1 MRYKN
6 RMMLYGI
13 KKLIIQSVLLKVTL
27 LDHKVLG
34 LFLSGHET
42 ILSKRIWTLKDN
54 NKPSIIKWRII
65 KQCRFCNNI
74 RKKYNLRLFEKF
86 VIIYRKNIWSLKL
99 WWCKRVLS
107 GDMLIVAV
115 VVFFFGF
122 ISLGLS
128 YADEQ
133 RHVFDRK
140 KLVALCSKITKVT
153 EDSLGR
159 RSELHGS
166 LVQWLK

>member
-1 MRYKN
+1 
-6 RMMLYGI
+6 MMLYGI

-115 VVFFFGF
+115 VVFFFRFYFLRVVICWWTETRIWQEEAG
-122 ISLGLS
+122 SPVQQDHQS
-128 YADEQ
+128 NW
-133 RHVFDRK
+133 R
-140 KLVALCSKITKVT
+140 LVGEEKWIAWITCSVAQVINI
-153 EDSLGR
+153 
-159 RSELHGS
+159 
-166 LVQWLK
+166 